1 MTQPLEWLNY
11 HHLHYFWMVAREGT
25 IARAAER
32 LRLTHPTVST
42 QIKVLEDAIGEK
54 LFERHGRRLVL
65 TEVGHVVNR
74 YAEEI
79 FSLGR
84 EMLDTVQGRPT
95 GKPPRLVVG
104 VADSVPKLLVG
115 RLLEPM
121 REPPHPTHVVCRE
134 GRPERLLAELAT
146 HEIDV
151 VVSGSPAPA
160 GSGIKVWSHLL
171 GECGVSFFAAPALGM
186 SRRGFPRSLDGA
198 PIVLPT
204 ANAVLRQALEEWFD
218 RLKLRPNVVAEVEDS
233 ALLKA
238 LGQAGWGVFAA
249 PTALVD
255 SVQEQYGVSVI
266 GTTEEVRERFY
277 AITAERKIKNPAVVA
292 ILGRA
297 REQLF
302 S

>member
-25 IARAAER
+25 IARAAEK

-54 LFERHGRRLVL
+54 LFERQGRRLVL

-74 YAEEI
+74 FAEEI

-84 EMLDTVQGRPT
+84 EMLDTVKGRPT
-95 GKPPRLVVG
+95 GKPPRLVIG

-121 REPPHPTHVVCRE
+121 RELAQPPHIICRE
-134 GRPERLLAELAT
+134 DRPERLLAELAV
-146 HEIDV
+146 HMIDV
-151 VVSGSPAPA
+151 VVSGSPAPI

-171 GECGVSFFAAPALGM
+171 GECGVAFFAAPALGI
-186 SRRGFPRSLDGA
+186 SRRSFPRCLDGA
-198 PIVLPT
+198 PMVLPT
-204 ANAVLRQALEEWFD
+204 ANAVSRRALEEWFD
-218 RLKLRPNVVAEVEDS
+218 SLKLRPNVVAEVEDS
-233 ALLKA
+233 ALLKT
-238 LGQAGWGVFAA
+238 LGQAGWGVFPA
-249 PTALVD
+249 PSAIID
-255 SVQEQYGVSVI
+255 SVQEQYRVAAI

-277 AITAERKIKNPAVVA
+277 AITAERKIKNPSVVA
-292 ILGRA
+292 IQEGA
-297 REQLF
+297 RERLF